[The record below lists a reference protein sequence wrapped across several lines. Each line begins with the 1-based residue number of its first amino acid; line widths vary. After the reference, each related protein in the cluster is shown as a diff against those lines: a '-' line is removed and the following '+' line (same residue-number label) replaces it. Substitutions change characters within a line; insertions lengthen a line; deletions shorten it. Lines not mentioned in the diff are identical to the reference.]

1 MVGVLMN
8 AGALMALMVIN
19 VGLDVGILNST
30 AFFMLVMVAVITT
43 FMTAPLLR
51 IGLKRAP
58 KTSLA
63 HIPRWSSGGRSRRGR
78 SSRCLASRRRATHD
92 AADIGLPPA
101 AAHPARGRVPAAI
114 AIRLGAAVASG
125 DPRRQ
130 SSR

>member
-43 FMTAPLLR
+43 FMTAALLR

-63 HIPRWSSGGRSRRGR
+63 HIPRWSAPAGAGAAGRLDAWRRDGGRRM
-78 SSRCLASRRRATHD
+78 T
-92 AADIGLPPA
+92 PPT
-101 AAHPARGRVPAAI
+101 
-114 AIRLGAAVASG
+114 
-125 DPRRQ
+125 
-130 SSR
+130 